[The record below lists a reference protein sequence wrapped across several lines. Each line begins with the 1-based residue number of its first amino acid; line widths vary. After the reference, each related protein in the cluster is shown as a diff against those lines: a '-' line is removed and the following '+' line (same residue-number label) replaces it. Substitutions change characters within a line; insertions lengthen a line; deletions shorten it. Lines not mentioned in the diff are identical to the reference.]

1 MSSYRD
7 LRLRQPLICISI
19 VLARGSFSSFNSFLN
34 APHPHEES
42 LFLSWYLLTKS
53 NSKTSFLPKTGF
65 CAGSQSKI
73 RFFQQCNL
81 QNMSSYTN
89 PRRKAIVEATSGTMR
104 QQLDDSMANQQC
116 YLIESKIYPIGVSAD
131 NMPTRGETSRKVLIF
146 SNTPPKNR
154 RVTWEGCSAA
164 VLISRRRAKVRVD
177 TLRLVADY
185 HAGGGVRFE
194 KTKRTATYSPIIGL

>member
-1 MSSYRD
+1 MRTYFAD
-7 LRLRQPLICISI
+7 CIVERTEFYSVI
-19 VLARGSFSSFNSFLN
+19 PHKNQFSEENWFLN
-34 APHPHEES
+34 

-53 NSKTSFLPKTGF
+53 NSKTCFLPKTGF

-154 RVTWEGCSAA
+154 RVTWEG
-164 VLISRRRAKVRVD
+164 
-177 TLRLVADY
+177 
-185 HAGGGVRFE
+185 
-194 KTKRTATYSPIIGL
+194 